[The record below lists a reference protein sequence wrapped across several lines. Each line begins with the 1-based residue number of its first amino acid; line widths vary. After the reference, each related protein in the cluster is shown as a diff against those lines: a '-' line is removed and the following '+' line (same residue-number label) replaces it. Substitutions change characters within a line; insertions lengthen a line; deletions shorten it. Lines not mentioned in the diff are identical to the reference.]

1 MVCDAF
7 TPRSSRQLKFV
18 YKAKYNLEQAE
29 TRFTKLKNMSARCRA
44 RKSWNHLLEIGQN
57 IDVHS
62 YNKYLNIFY
71 LERPVGL
78 LIKNVGQ
85 KMFFEYER
93 DLALYTHARV
103 WEINRSGCNQ
113 VTAQAETAR
122 VFLYSDSPEV
132 NKPDLTIL
140 DEHVWSRI

>member
-7 TPRSSRQLKFV
+7 TSRSSRQLKIV
-18 YKAKYNLEQAE
+18 YKAKYNLDQAE

-93 DLALYTHARV
+93 DLAFV
-103 WEINRSGCNQ
+103 
-113 VTAQAETAR
+113 
-122 VFLYSDSPEV
+122 YSC
-132 NKPDLTIL
+132 
-140 DEHVWSRI
+140 